1 MNFNSYCL
9 SLITPMS
16 ELKIE
21 TWTKAGYELL
31 ATDGLSGIKI
41 ERLARILSLNKS
53 GFYYYFGTM
62 EGFLK
67 NVLQYHVR
75 MADGVAAE
83 IARCETIDPDLL
95 LLIIRHRT
103 FFLVE
108 SQLLVKS
115 NHAHAAPDMD
125 EAGKIIAKE
134 LISLWR
140 RIGDIPEEETVV
152 HAYLNIIRHFFYA
165 RIDPDN
171 LNYKFLHSLA
181 AEMNEVLK
189 QIPTNRQVS
198 SRDAH

>member
-1 MNFNSYCL
+1 
-9 SLITPMS
+9 MS

-67 NVLQYHVR
+67 PLFQHHARVAEV
-75 MADGVAAE
+75 VAAE
-83 IARCETIDPDLL
+83 IAHCENIDPDLL
-95 LLIIRHRT
+95 HLIIRHRT

-115 NHAHAAPDMD
+115 NHARMEHDMD
-125 EAGKIIAKE
+125 EAWRIITKE

-140 RIGDIPEEETVV
+140 RIGDVPEEETVV
-152 HAYLNIIRHFFYA
+152 HAYFNIIRHFFYA

-171 LNYKFLHSLA
+171 IDYKFLHSLA

-189 QIPTNRQVS
+189 QMPANRHVS
-198 SRDAH
+198 SRDVH

>member
-1 MNFNSYCL
+1 MNFDCYFIY
-9 SLITPMS
+9 LITPMS

-31 ATDGLSGIKI
+31 ATEGLAGVKI

-67 NVLQYHVR
+67 HVLQYHIR
-75 MADGVAAE
+75 MAGAVATE

-95 LLIIRHRT
+95 HLIIRQRT

-115 NHAHAAPDMD
+115 SHAHADHDVD
-125 EAGKIIAKE
+125 EAGKIITKE

-140 RIGDIPEEETVV
+140 RIGDAPEEESVV
-152 HAYLNIIRHFFYA
+152 YAYFNIIRHFFYA

-171 LNYKFLHSLA
+171 INYTFLHGLA
-181 AEMNEVLK
+181 EETNEVLK
-189 QIPTNRQVS
+189 KMPISRHVS
-198 SRDAH
+198 SRDAD

>member
-1 MNFNSYCL
+1 
-9 SLITPMS
+9 MS

-31 ATDGLSGIKI
+31 ATEGLSGIKI

-67 NVLQYHVR
+67 NVFQYHVR
-75 MADGVAAE
+75 MAGAVATE
-83 IARCETIDPDLL
+83 IVRCETIDPDLL

-115 NHAHAAPDMD
+115 SHAHADHDVD
-125 EAGKIIAKE
+125 EAGKIITKE

-140 RIGDIPEEETVV
+140 RTGDVPEEETVV
-152 HAYLNIIRHFFYA
+152 YAYFNIIRHFFYA

-171 LNYKFLHSLA
+171 INYKFLHGLA
-181 AEMNEVLK
+181 AETKEVLK
-189 QIPTNRQVS
+189 KMPANRHVS
-198 SRDAH
+198 SRDAD